1 MNKYLKSNKAS
12 LSIWIVMSLIE
23 TFLSIYIAFYL
34 QEIIDIGIEN
44 EGKGIAYSVI
54 KGVIFCIG
62 IIVVNYFMTLFYAK
76 YIKNVMTQIRTD
88 IFENIIQFDIN
99 RFNDEKSAKYI
110 SVLSNDMER
119 IEQDYFRNIP
129 TILSQI
135 VLLVMAI
142 CVLFYFSPILA
153 CVNILIS
160 FITLMIPNITGKKL
174 ESYQK
179 EQSVYSDGYMSE
191 MKEYFQGYE
200 VIKSYKMEQ
209 HVSKQFTQAVAKKEN
224 AMYHLRKTQGA
235 ALAISEGSA
244 NITFIINILL
254 GIYMSMKGF
263 LSIGSVI
270 GVIQLINY
278 IVYPINRI
286 VDGYSR
292 YKAVKAVNKRV
303 EELLSQNDKS
313 KEYLEKV
320 EKLLPIKLEKVS
332 FSYKGNEQILK
343 EINLVIEENKKYVV
357 VGKSGSGKS
366 TLVKLIAKY
375 YEEYSGN
382 ILYDIQNGKELD
394 RSSLLSELAMIQQ
407 NVIVF
412 DDTLKKNIIMN
423 QNYSE
428 EEIRKAVEES
438 GLSEFVKNLPNGLDT
453 CIEENG
459 RNISGGEKQR
469 IAIARALIRKV
480 PFMILDEATSSLD
493 NENAYKIE
501 SSILNQEGLTALV
514 VTHHLRKE
522 LLEKY
527 DCILVMKEGKLVEEG
542 TFEEL
547 MEKKQYFYNLY
558 NVSDEDTKER
568 NTRA

>member
-12 LSIWIVMSLIE
+12 LSIWIVMSLLE
-23 TFLSIYIAFYL
+23 TFLSIYMALYL
-34 QEIIDIGIEN
+34 QQIIDIGVANQGKEIVYSVV
-44 EGKGIAYSVI
+44 KGIV
-54 KGVIFCIG
+54 FCVAIML
-62 IIVVNYFMTLFYAK
+62 VNYFMTLFYAK
-76 YIKNVMTQIRTD
+76 YIKDVMSQLRTD
-88 IFENIIQFDIN
+88 IFKNIIRFDIN

-119 IEQDYFRNIP
+119 VEQDYFKNIP
-129 TILSQI
+129 NIVSEI
-135 VLLVMAI
+135 VLLIMAI
-142 CVLFYFSPILA
+142 GVLFYFSPILA
-153 CVNILIS
+153 VINILIS
-160 FITLMIPNITGKKL
+160 AGILMVPNLTGKKL

-179 EQSVYSDGYMSE
+179 EQSVCSDGYMSE

-209 HVSKQFTQAVAKKEN
+209 HVSKQFTQTVAKKEN
-224 AMYHLRKTQGA
+224 AMYRLRKTQGV
-235 ALAISEGSA
+235 ALAVSEGSA
-244 NITFIINILL
+244 NITFIINIIL

-263 LSIGSVI
+263 LTIGSAI

-292 YKAVKAVNKRV
+292 YKAVKAVNKRIEEILV
-303 EELLSQNDKS
+303 EDDKA
-313 KEYLEKV
+313 KEPLAKV
-320 EKLLPIKLEKVS
+320 ENVLPVKLENVS
-332 FSYKGNEQILK
+332 FAYKGNKLTLK
-343 EINLVIEENKKYVV
+343 DINLALEPKKKYVV

-366 TLVKLIAKY
+366 TMVKLIAKY
-375 YEEYSGN
+375 YDNYSGE
-382 ILYDIQNGKELD
+382 ILYDLQNGKEVD
-394 RSSLLSELAMIQQ
+394 KGSLLSKLAMIQQ

-423 QNYSE
+423 QDYSE
-428 EEIRKAVEES
+428 EEIGKAVEES

-501 SSILNQEGLTALV
+501 SSILKQEELTALV
-514 VTHHLRKE
+514 VTHRLKKE

-558 NVSDEDTKER
+558 HVSEEG
-568 NTRA
+568 A

>member
-1 MNKYLKSNKAS
+1 M
-12 LSIWIVMSLIE
+12 
-23 TFLSIYIAFYL
+23 
-34 QEIIDIGIEN
+34 
-44 EGKGIAYSVI
+44 
-54 KGVIFCIG
+54 
-62 IIVVNYFMTLFYAK
+62 
-76 YIKNVMTQIRTD
+76 
-88 IFENIIQFDIN
+88 
-99 RFNDEKSAKYI
+99 
-110 SVLSNDMER
+110 
-119 IEQDYFRNIP
+119 
-129 TILSQI
+129 
-135 VLLVMAI
+135 
-142 CVLFYFSPILA
+142 
-153 CVNILIS
+153 
-160 FITLMIPNITGKKL
+160 
-174 ESYQK
+174 
-179 EQSVYSDGYMSE
+179 
-191 MKEYFQGYE
+191 
-200 VIKSYKMEQ
+200 
-209 HVSKQFTQAVAKKEN
+209 
-224 AMYHLRKTQGA
+224 
-235 ALAISEGSA
+235 AISEGSA

>member
-1 MNKYLKSNKAS
+1 
-12 LSIWIVMSLIE
+12 
-23 TFLSIYIAFYL
+23 
-34 QEIIDIGIEN
+34 
-44 EGKGIAYSVI
+44 
-54 KGVIFCIG
+54 
-62 IIVVNYFMTLFYAK
+62 
-76 YIKNVMTQIRTD
+76 
-88 IFENIIQFDIN
+88 
-99 RFNDEKSAKYI
+99 
-110 SVLSNDMER
+110 
-119 IEQDYFRNIP
+119 
-129 TILSQI
+129 
-135 VLLVMAI
+135 MAI

-313 KEYLEKV
+313 KDYLEKV

-501 SSILNQEGLTALV
+501 SSILNQEGLTAIV
-514 VTHHLRKE
+514 VTHRLRKE

-542 TFEEL
+542 TFSEL
-547 MEKKQYFYNLY
+547 MTNKQYFYNLY

-568 NTRA
+568 NTRE